1 MKHIKFLLIVF
12 AGVQLISCDADEF
25 LNPLPDSAIVANSF
39 FASDEDVLAG
49 IIGIYD
55 AVQGVN
61 ENTESS
67 AIRFNRGIQLEYL
80 LTEHRYYNTGH

>member
-39 FASDEDVLAG
+39 FASDEDVLA
-49 IIGIYD
+49 
-55 AVQGVN
+55 
-61 ENTESS
+61 
-67 AIRFNRGIQLEYL
+67 
-80 LTEHRYYNTGH
+80 